1 MQSYPHDHRMTS
13 EFIIMYHARTKGG
26 YHMSVD
32 SERIIA
38 RKAMAYDLRILMEDT
53 PGLDADTVRA
63 ILKIMQD
70 YIDKESAAEHA
81 EEA

>member
-1 MQSYPHDHRMTS
+1 
-13 EFIIMYHARTKGG
+13 
-26 YHMSVD
+26 MSVD

-38 RKAMAYDLRILMEDT
+38 RKAMAYDLRILIKDT

-70 YIDKESAAEHA
+70 YIDKESAAERA

>member
-1 MQSYPHDHRMTS
+1 
-13 EFIIMYHARTKGG
+13 
-26 YHMSVD
+26 MSVD